1 MRKKT
6 KNENIRPVV
15 TKQEYELILN
25 RRDGRIYSAVPDY
38 LSTMPDGRTE
48 CFATLKLE
56 GKTAVLCDIHFG
68 VHDRQALIA
77 AIQYA
82 KSERVQNIVLN
93 GDVIDGGRISR
104 HPKTPD
110 MPKFLEELEICKP
123 FLKGLRADFPNARII
138 FKAGNHE
145 DRLEA
150 YLMQNAQEL
159 AGLVDWNKLLGLDEI
174 GIEFA
179 DTTQFM
185 KVANTYIIHGHEVK
199 VGGGVNPARS
209 LLLKSFE
216 NAVMGHVH
224 KTSFAHGRG
233 LSGEYIKTYT
243 VGCLCKTRQGY
254 MPHSHS
260 NHGMA
265 IVQAD
270 GIVRNLWINNGVVE

>member
-1 MRKKT
+1 MKKV
-6 KNENIRPVV
+6 NHEFIRPKV
-15 TKQEYELILN
+15 TPEEYERILN
-25 RRDGRIYSAVPDY
+25 RRNGKIYSAVPDY
-38 LSTMPDGRTE
+38 LSTMPDGREE
-48 CFATLKLE
+48 CKPTIKLE

-82 KSERVQNIVLN
+82 KSEQVDNIILN
-93 GDVIDGGRISR
+93 GDVIDGGKISR

-110 MPKFLEELEICKP
+110 MPKFLDELELCKP
-123 FLKGLRADFPNARII
+123 FLKGLRADFPKARII

-159 AGLVDWNKLLGLDEI
+159 AGLVDWTQLLGLNDL

-179 DTTQFM
+179 DTTQYM
-185 KVANTYIIHGHEVK
+185 KVGNTYILHGHEVK
-199 VGGGVNPARS
+199 VGGGVNPARA
-209 LLLKSFE
+209 LLLKSFD

-233 LSGEYIKTYT
+233 LNGAYIKAYT
-243 VGCLCKTRQGY
+243 VGCLCKTRMRY
-254 MPHSHS
+254 MPHSQS

-265 IVQAD
+265 IVMAD
-270 GIVRNLWINNGVVE
+270 GIVRNLWIQNGIVE